1 MLAEEEVLTTT
12 VDAARA
18 ATVLDHIKNNR
29 IEYLLG
35 IAILHL
41 LGISDK
47 IISQVSGICF

>member
-1 MLAEEEVLTTT
+1 MILEEESLTTIDAVRT
-12 VDAARA
+12 V
-18 ATVLDHIKNNR
+18 TVLDHIKNNR

-47 IISQVSGICF
+47 IMSQVSGICF